1 MTLTVIHAAICAAL
15 FWSCFCRLVRT
26 DHDTYPS
33 VRLGFT
39 VLGAGALASAV
50 APWTWDVHHSWP
62 STALAGATLL
72 AQGVTARFWRD
83 GVPCYFQRKAPSC
96 GS

>member
-1 MTLTVIHAAICAAL
+1 MTLTVIHAAVCMAL

-50 APWTWDVHHSWP
+50 APWAWDVHHSWP

-72 AQGVTARFWRD
+72 AQGITARFWRA
-83 GVPCYFQRKAPSC
+83 GVPNHFQRKAPSC